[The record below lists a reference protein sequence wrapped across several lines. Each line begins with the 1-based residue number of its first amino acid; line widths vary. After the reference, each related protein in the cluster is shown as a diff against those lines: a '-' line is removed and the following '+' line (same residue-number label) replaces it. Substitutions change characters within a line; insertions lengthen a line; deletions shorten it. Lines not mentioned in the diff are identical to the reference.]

1 MVTYINAGLFFNITI
16 VMMQGPNKNIKHQ
29 IANLLQVKLIR
40 LVGMMLIVYVKEDH
54 VKFISNVTAEQVGT
68 GIMGMLGNKGG
79 VAVR

>member
-1 MVTYINAGLFFNITI
+1 M
-16 VMMQGPNKNIKHQ
+16 
-29 IANLLQVKLIR
+29 KLIR